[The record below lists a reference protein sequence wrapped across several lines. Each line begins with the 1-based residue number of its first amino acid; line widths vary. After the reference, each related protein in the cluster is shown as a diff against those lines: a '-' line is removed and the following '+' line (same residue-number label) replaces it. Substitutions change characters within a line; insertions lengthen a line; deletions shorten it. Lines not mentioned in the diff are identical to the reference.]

1 MSLATVF
8 AAALVSTGG
17 TIASTLAEE
26 IVVVGTKFR
35 AMKFKADVSNKNG
48 VTIVKRCRVTKS
60 SKDTSI
66 DALGCAVTR
75 DCAATSPSTP
85 EQFRNCIETRGPEA
99 VSALARQRVAAK
111 GAL

>member
-1 MSLATVF
+1 MATVF
-8 AAALVSTGG
+8 VAASVSTGG
-17 TIASTLAEE
+17 TIASNLAEE

-48 VTIVKRCRVTKS
+48 AIIVKGCRITKS
-60 SKDTSI
+60 SKDKSI

-75 DCAATSPSTP
+75 ECAATSPATP
-85 EQFRNCIETRGPEA
+85 EEFRKCIETRGPEA

-111 GAL
+111 DAL